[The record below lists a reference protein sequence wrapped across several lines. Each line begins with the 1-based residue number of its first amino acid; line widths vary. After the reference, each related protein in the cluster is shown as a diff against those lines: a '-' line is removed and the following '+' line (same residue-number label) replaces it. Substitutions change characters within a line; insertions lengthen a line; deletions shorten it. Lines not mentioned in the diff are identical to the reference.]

1 MGMGVWG
8 VGCRNVVTWPRG
20 NSLGS
25 FIVTIDTEGDDI
37 WNGPREITT
46 RNALYLPRF
55 QQLCECFGLK
65 PTYLVNYEMAVSP
78 AFVEFG
84 RDVQARGKGEI
95 GMHLHA
101 WNSPPIAALTGDDNR
116 HKPFL
121 IEYPADA
128 LRAKVDFMTKLLQDV
143 FGTPITSHRAGR
155 WAMNEHYARTLIE
168 YGYLTD
174 CSVTPYVDW
183 RGTLGNPVAAGG
195 SDYRDFP
202 TEPYFIDPED
212 IGRPGNS
219 PLLEVPMTVSKRCP
233 PALRPLVRAILSR
246 PGLPRHVVSRM
257 LRNQW
262 LRPNGYNRS
271 AMIAQVE
278 EAAAAGASHVEFMLH
293 SSEFMPAGS
302 PTFPDARSVERLYA
316 DLEALFERASALFS
330 GATLG
335 EFRHA
340 FGPAPRIAVQPEAVP
355 AGGNVVIDGLRS

>member
-1 MGMGVWG
+1 MVF
-8 VGCRNVVTWPRG
+8 RPREK
-20 NSLGS
+20 SLGS

-37 WNGPREITT
+37 WNGPRETTT

-55 QQLCECFGLK
+55 QQICERFGLK

-84 RDVQARGKGEI
+84 RDVQARGTGEI

-101 WNSPPIAALTGDDNR
+101 WNSPPITALTGDDDR

-121 IEYPADA
+121 IEYPAEV

-143 FGTPITSHRAGR
+143 FGTPITSHRSGR

-174 CSVTPYVDW
+174 CSVTPYVNW
-183 RGTLGNPVAAGG
+183 RRTLGDPNAAGG
-195 SDYRDFP
+195 TDYRDFP
-202 TEPYFIDPED
+202 TTPYFIDPED
-212 IGRPGNS
+212 ISRPGNS
-219 PLLEVPMTVSKRCP
+219 NLLEVPMTVSKRCH
-233 PALRPLVRAILSR
+233 PALRALVRTIMSR
-246 PGLPRHVVSRM
+246 PGLPRRVVSRM

-262 LRPNGYNRS
+262 LRPNGHNGA
-271 AMIAQVE
+271 AMVAQVE
-278 EAAAAGASHVEFMLH
+278 EAAAARATHVEFMLH

-302 PTFPDARSVERLYA
+302 PTFPDAASIERLYA

-330 GATLG
+330 GVTLA
-335 EFRHA
+335 EFRHGFDPDPRA
-340 FGPAPRIAVQPEAVP
+340 AIQPKAIPARD
-355 AGGNVVIDGLRS
+355 NVVIDGLRS

>member
-1 MGMGVWG
+1 M
-8 VGCRNVVTWPRG
+8 
-20 NSLGS
+20 GS

-46 RNALYLPRF
+46 CNARYLPRF
-55 QQLCECFGLK
+55 QELCERFGLK

-84 RDVQARGKGEI
+84 RNVLARGQGEI

-101 WNSPPIAALTGDDNR
+101 WNSPPIAPLTADDSR

-121 IEYPADA
+121 IEYPAEV

-143 FGTPITSHRAGR
+143 FATPITSHRAGR
-155 WAMNEHYARTLIE
+155 WAMNEQYARTLIE

-183 RGTLGNPVAAGG
+183 RGTLGDPVASGG

-202 TEPYFIDPED
+202 TEPYFIDPEN

-219 PLLEVPMTVSKRCP
+219 TLLEVPMTVSKRCH

-246 PGLPRHVVSRM
+246 PGSPRGVLGRM

-262 LRPNGYNRS
+262 LRPNGYNGA
-271 AMIAQVE
+271 AMVAQVE
-278 EAAAAGASHVEFMLH
+278 EAAAAGAPHIEFMLH

-302 PTFPDARSVERLYA
+302 PTFPDNGSVERLYA
-316 DLEALFERASALFS
+316 DLEALFERASALFT
-330 GATLG
+330 GATLA

-340 FGPAPRIAVQPEAVP
+340 YEPAPRVAVQAEAIP
-355 AGGNVVIDGLRS
+355 TGGNVVIDGLRS

>member
-1 MGMGVWG
+1 MVTWG
-8 VGCRNVVTWPRG
+8 DGSRNVVFSPRG
-20 NSLGS
+20 KSLGK

-55 QQLCECFGLK
+55 QELCERFDLK

-84 RDVQARGKGEI
+84 RDVLARGQGEI

-101 WNSPPIAALTGDDNR
+101 WNSPPIAALTADDIR
-116 HKPFL
+116 YKPFL
-121 IEYPADA
+121 IEYPVEA

-143 FGTPITSHRAGR
+143 FAIPITSHRAGR
-155 WAMNEHYARTLIE
+155 WAMNEQYVRTLIE

-183 RGTLGNPVAAGG
+183 RGTLGNPVASGG
-195 SDYRDFP
+195 SDYRNFP
-202 TEPYFIDPED
+202 TEPYFIDPDD

-219 PLLEVPMTVSKRCP
+219 SLLEVPMTVSKRCN
-233 PALRPLVRAILSR
+233 PAFRSVAQALLSR
-246 PGLPRHVVSRM
+246 CGVPRNVLSRM

-262 LRPNGYNRS
+262 LRPNGFNGA
-271 AMIAQVE
+271 AMVAQVE
-278 EAAAAGASHVEFMLH
+278 EAAAAGACHVEFMLH

-302 PTFPDARSVERLYA
+302 PTFPDARSVERLYD
-316 DLEALFERASALFS
+316 DLEALFERGSALFG
-330 GATLG
+330 GATLA

-340 FGPAPRIAVQPEAVP
+340 FEPAPRVAVQAETVRT
-355 AGGNVVIDGLRS
+355 GGNVVIDGLRS